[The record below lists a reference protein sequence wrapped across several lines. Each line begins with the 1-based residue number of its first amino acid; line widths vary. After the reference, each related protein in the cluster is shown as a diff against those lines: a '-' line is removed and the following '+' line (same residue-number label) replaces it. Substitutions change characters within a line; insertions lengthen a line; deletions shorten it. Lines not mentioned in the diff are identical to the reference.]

1 MRPAKASLPPF
12 LRYGKYCGLLYG
24 GCPGEKPCDGLDSC
38 CMQHDACIAAKN
50 MANQWPPHIFATA
63 RTTFTPVVT
72 GITLGRLGTPK
83 VEPQYF
89 RNNAWLATATNH
101 KRGLVE

>member
-50 MANQWPPHIFATA
+50 TYWSSDITYK
-63 RTTFTPVVT
+63 VVT